1 MGLGTIM
8 GLTRILAIASFLLY
22 AIAATVAIRQKPSIW
37 AAEYNTVL
45 PAAISNVVYGLQL
58 GLMDSNVVAEFEDTF
73 RVEGLNPGS
82 LEKAVNKAAQGD
94 IPHGVPLPP
103 SEGIGMG
110 QTLFSATAMRLFGP
124 HLSSLGYGFLLLM
137 GVSVLAFVGRFK
149 GALLAFVPLQFAAL
163 TCMLLTPLIT
173 NQDVLDEAPIGGNRF
188 FGIAAIL
195 PALHIFFEF
204 ADGAKPERGARKNW
218 IFLGVQLFIFV
229 LVLLVRS
236 SNAYMLAPLVCVG
249 LFSTLR
255 DDRAERLRIYLK
267 CGLAYLLGVVFLSI
281 MIASAPYYLSTGRIG
296 GIIWHRAFISFSIH
310 PEWPFGN
317 LRDVYQCEKYIPEG
331 LQRTGNADR
340 NGHCVW
346 MAYPP
351 NQTRPIHEVQEKT
364 YGPEYEGV
372 LRRAVFSV
380 IFSYPRQALE
390 LYLYYKPIIVAT
402 TLRAA
407 LDWKLYSVPPPILFF
422 AVLQVAVFVWF
433 YVVSATT
440 TPFKASTMFG
450 VIALFF
456 LFSLAPQLVAW
467 ASLWTSPD
475 LIFYMYAAFL
485 IVAALIVQT
494 STLLICRTWVRKMC

>member
-1 MGLGTIM
+1 MGLR
-8 GLTRILAIASFLLY
+8 RILAIASFLLY
-22 AIAATVAIRQKPSIW
+22 AIAATVAIRQEPSIW
-37 AAEYNTVL
+37 AAEFSAVI

-58 GLMDSNVVAEFEDTF
+58 GLVDSNVVAEFEETF

-82 LEKAVNKAAQGD
+82 LEKAVNRAAQGD
-94 IPHGVPLPP
+94 LPHGVPLPVN
-103 SEGIGMG
+103 EGIGMG

-137 GVSVLAFVGRFK
+137 GFSAVAFVGRYK
-149 GALLAFVPLQFAAL
+149 GALLAFVPLQFSAL

-173 NQDVLDEAPIGGNRF
+173 NQDVLDEVPIGGNRF
-188 FGIAAIL
+188 FGILAIL

-204 ADGAKPERGARKNW
+204 VDGAKPERGARKNL

-236 SNAYMLAPLVCVG
+236 ANAYMLAPIICAG
-249 LFSTLR
+249 LSSTLR
-255 DDRAERLRIYLK
+255 NNRVERYRIYLK
-267 CGLAYLLGVVFLSI
+267 CGIAYVLGVVFLSI
-281 MIASAPYYLSTGRIG
+281 MIASAPYYLNTGRIG
-296 GIIWHRAFISFSIH
+296 GIVWHRAFISFTMH

-372 LRRAVFSV
+372 LRRAVFNV

-390 LYLYYKPIIVAT
+390 LYLYYKPIKVAA

-422 AVLQVAVFVWF
+422 AILQAVVFIWF

-440 TPFKASTMFG
+440 TPLKAPPMFG
-450 VIALFF
+450 VLALFF

-475 LIFYMYAAFL
+475 LIFYMYATFFL
-485 IVAALIVQT
+485 LAALIIQI
-494 STLLICRTWVRKMC
+494 STLLICRTWFRKVC

>member
-1 MGLGTIM
+1 MGLR
-8 GLTRILAIASFLLY
+8 RILAIASFLLY
-22 AIAATVAIRQKPSIW
+22 AIAATVAIRQEPSIW
-37 AAEYNTVL
+37 AAEFSTVI

-58 GLMDSNVVAEFEDTF
+58 GLIDSNVDAEFKETF
-73 RVEGLNPGS
+73 RAEGLNPGS
-82 LEKAVNKAAQGD
+82 LEKAVNRAAQGD
-94 IPHGVPLPP
+94 IPHGMPLPAY
-103 SEGIGMG
+103 EGIGMG
-110 QTLFSATAMRLFGP
+110 QTLFSAAAMRLFGP

-137 GVSVLAFVGRFK
+137 GFSVLAFVGRYK
-149 GALLAFVPLQFAAL
+149 GALLAFVPLQFFAL

-188 FGIAAIL
+188 FGILAIL

-204 ADGAKPERGARKNW
+204 ADGAKPERGARKNL
-218 IFLGVQLFIFV
+218 IILGVQLFIFV

-236 SNAYMLAPLVCVG
+236 SNAYMLAPIVCAG

-255 DDRAERLRIYLK
+255 DNRAERYRIYLK
-267 CGLAYLLGVVFLSI
+267 CGIAYVLSVVFLSI
-281 MIASAPYYLSTGRIG
+281 MIASAPYYLKTGRIG
-296 GIIWHRAFISFSIH
+296 GIIWHRAFVSFVNH

-351 NQTRPIHEVQEKT
+351 NQTRPIQEVQEKT
-364 YGPEYEGV
+364 YGPEYERA
-372 LRRAVFSV
+372 LRGAVFNV

-422 AVLQVAVFVWF
+422 AVLQAMVFIWF
-433 YVVSATT
+433 CILSATT
-440 TPFKASTMFG
+440 MPFKVPTMFG
-450 VIALFF
+450 VLALLF

-475 LIFYMYAAFL
+475 LIFYMYATFL
-485 IVAALIVQT
+485 LVAALITQT
-494 STLLICRTWVRKMC
+494 LTSLICHTQFYKIR